1 MVFQLVMP
9 GDSGYCTGSTKRRPG
24 IATSGIDGSGSR
36 FYLWSL
42 LEWWFL
48 VFGGFEMS
56 NDNPLKAPWTA
67 KPAALDYADI
77 YDGDGELLVRVLRP
91 TNHAAV
97 RAILAVP
104 EVLAELKRI
113 RGTLADDNS
122 GNVLWVSCGETAWE
136 AADNAIAKAEGT
148 DR

>member
-1 MVFQLVMP
+1 VR
-9 GDSGYCTGSTKRRPG
+9 SSTASTKRRPG

-36 FYLWSL
+36 FYLWL
-42 LEWWFL
+42 WLEWWFL

-104 EVLAELKRI
+104 EMLEALKDYVDH
-113 RGTLADDNS
+113 DDACQLEN
-122 GNVLWVSCGETAWE
+122 GGIGYETQENAK
-136 AADNAIAKAEGT
+136 AAIAKAEGT
-148 DR
+148 DQ